1 MSMRTGDAYKAA
13 LQDGREVW
21 LDGERVA
28 DVVTDPR
35 LERTVDSI
43 AALYDHQADCANAA
57 LLVSETRDGRQAA
70 TTFIEPAGM
79 DDLVRR
85 REASCESLALSG
97 GTMGRGPDF
106 MNVHMTALAS
116 AADHFAQAGAEY
128 GERIR
133 DYYKLMSS
141 EGLCLTHVLAN
152 PQTDRSREV
161 HEVEQDTAARIVE
174 ERADGV
180 VIRGAR
186 MIGTLAPFADEVAVF
201 PSTYLPMSP
210 EAMPYA
216 YAFVIP
222 VATAG
227 LRLICR
233 PALAPPP
240 ALEEDFPLSS
250 RFDEMDAVA
259 IFDDVVVPWAR
270 LFVYQRPDV
279 ANGAFTTTGAA
290 EHLSHYGCAR
300 LLTKFELLLGTALRI
315 ADAIG
320 IEGFEHVQAKI
331 AELITSLEMVRACT
345 RAAEVDCVAGPGGT
359 VIPGRE
365 PIWVIRSLVPTLFP
379 RMAEILQLLGASGYM
394 SAPSAAEL
402 QGGASP
408 DIYRYYQGATI
419 PADQRIELFRL
430 GWELSCSSFAG
441 RQVLYERFGGGDP
454 WRLALTRFR
463 TYQGK
468 DRARELVGQFLPRGR
483 ALDQA
488 ASTALS
494 GESTG

>member
-1 MSMRTGDAYKAA
+1 MRTGDSYKAA
-13 LQDGREVW
+13 LQDGRDVW
-21 LDGERVA
+21 LEGERVA

-35 LERTVDSI
+35 LEKSVDSI
-43 AALYDHQADCANAA
+43 AALYDYQADARNAA
-57 LLVSETRDGRQAA
+57 LLISETRDGRRAP
-70 TTFIEPAGM
+70 TTFIEPSGE

-85 REASCESLALSG
+85 REASCASLSLTG
-97 GTMGRGPDF
+97 GTVGRGPDF

-128 GERIR
+128 GAHLR
-133 DYYKLMSS
+133 DYYELMSA

-161 HEVEQDTAARIVE
+161 HNVAQDTAARIVE

-186 MIGTLAPFADEVAVF
+186 MIGTLAPFADEIAVF
-201 PSTYLPMSP
+201 PSTYLAMYP

-222 VATAG
+222 MATRG

-233 PALAPPP
+233 PALAPPS
-240 ALEEDFPLSS
+240 AIEADFPLST
-250 RFDEMDAVA
+250 RYDEIDAVA
-259 IFDDVVVPWAR
+259 IFDDVVVPWDR
-270 LFVYQRPDV
+270 LFVYQRPDI

-290 EHLSHYGCAR
+290 QHMSHYGCAR
-300 LLTKFELLLGTALRI
+300 LLTKFELFLGTALRI

-320 IEGFEHVQAKI
+320 IGGFEHVQAKI
-331 AELITSLEMVRACT
+331 AEVITSLELVRACT
-345 RAAEVDCVAGPGGT
+345 RAAEADCIAGPGGT
-359 VIPGRE
+359 VVPNSE
-365 PIWVIRSLVPTLFP
+365 PLWVIRLLVPNLFP
-379 RMAEILQLLGASGYM
+379 RLAEILQLLGASGYM

-402 QGGASP
+402 DGGAAS

-419 PADQRIELFRL
+419 PAEQRIELFRL
-430 GWELSCSSFAG
+430 GWELSCSAFAG

-463 TYQGK
+463 TYEGK
-468 DRARELVGQFLPRGR
+468 DRAIELVGHFLPH
-483 ALDQA
+483 ALGEA
-488 ASTALS
+488 AAAALAGETA
-494 GESTG
+494 G